1 MQCVDAGVC
10 PTHINF
16 NATARQPETN
26 AKMKKKPVVYGAF
39 LVCKAKL
46 LDIPQLWLC
55 VAALHLIHLL

>member
-26 AKMKKKPVVYGAF
+26 AKMKKIPVACGAF

-46 LDIPQLWLC
+46 LHIPQL
-55 VAALHLIHLL
+55 